1 MPNATDVLN
10 KNQLRSDLA
19 ISVNLQLDGFYNPL
33 MEIREKEDGIS
44 MTLTITTG
52 TRPEIIKLYPVM
64 RLLDLKGINYKF
76 IHTGQHYD
84 YEMSVKFIEEF
95 GLRKPDYNIVLSSLE
110 PSIQISEII
119 HKLTYFLQDFDAT
132 LVVVQGDTNSVL
144 ASALAALKS
153 DIPIAHIEAGL
164 RSIDWRSAEEHN
176 RRIVDVISHILFAP
190 SEEAEWN
197 LKKEHLPGDI
207 YFVGNTVLDTVRL
220 SLESPRITVKE
231 EIDINENEFVLV
243 TLHRSENVD
252 NPDTIK
258 NILMALSDS
267 GLDIIYPMHPRT
279 SKNIQK
285 FGLERNI
292 APKLRV
298 TQPIGYLEFLRL
310 LKKCKYVITDSGGVQ
325 EEITSPFINKYA
337 LVLRNFTERP
347 ESLKSGHALLCPSL
361 EYNRIIDA
369 ITKMESLGD
378 PKKVNSPYGCGNSA
392 EKIVDILEN
401 ENWIS

>member
-1 MPNATDVLN
+1 MA
-10 KNQLRSDLA
+10 
-19 ISVNLQLDGFYNPL
+19 
-33 MEIREKEDGIS
+33 IREKENRTS

-110 PSIQISEII
+110 PPIQISEII
-119 HKLTYFLQDFDAT
+119 HKLTYILQDIDAT
-132 LVVVQGDTNSVL
+132 LVIVQGDTNSVL

-164 RSIDWRSAEEHN
+164 RSSEWRSAEEHN

-190 SEEAEWN
+190 SGEAEWN
-197 LKKEHLPGDI
+197 LKNEHLPGDI

-231 EIDINENEFVLV
+231 EIDTNENEFVLV

-252 NPDTIK
+252 NPNTIK

-267 GLDIIYPMHPRT
+267 GLNIIYPMHPRT

-298 TQPIGYLEFLRL
+298 TQPIGYFEFLRL

-347 ESLKSGHALLCPSL
+347 ESLRSGHAILCPSL

-369 ITKMESLGD
+369 IFKMESLGV

-392 EKIVDILEN
+392 EKIVKILEN
-401 ENWIS
+401 EKWIS